1 MNHMFYFF
9 ARKPSLSAAGFHH
22 HYLALHTQ
30 SGMRQAE
37 LGTKGGETRPRHMR
51 RYIQNHRIHSLGGN
65 SPFDAVSEVWSDEL
79 ANQMLG
85 QLSVQEHPN
94 SPFKRDEFN
103 FIDLSRIGW
112 MLTEDKPVTQATELR
127 SGMIQGIF
135 QLQRKMGVRIE
146 DFRSYWSE
154 VHAPIVQA
162 LPGLRYYQQSVTLDE
177 AYHWGDPRW
186 DGADEIWFDDY
197 EAAQRA
203 IGSTEFQ
210 RSFLPDF
217 DRFSETPL
225 YFFSEARLV
234 MWPGKSKEEA
244 LAEIA
249 QRVKQPWLE

>member
-1 MNHMFYFF
+1 
-9 ARKPSLSAAGFHH
+9 
-22 HYLALHTQ
+22 
-30 SGMRQAE
+30 
-37 LGTKGGETRPRHMR
+37 MR

-197 EAAQRA
+197 EAARRA

-249 QRVKQPWLE
+249 QRVQQPWLE

>member
-1 MNHMFYFF
+1 
-9 ARKPSLSAAGFHH
+9 
-22 HYLALHTQ
+22 
-30 SGMRQAE
+30 
-37 LGTKGGETRPRHMR
+37 MR

-79 ANQMLG
+79 ANQMVG
-85 QLSVQEHPN
+85 QLSVQEQPN

-103 FIDLSRIGW
+103 FIDLSRIGY
-112 MLTEDKPVTQATELR
+112 MMAQDKTIVEAGELR

-146 DFRSYWSE
+146 DFRSYWTE
-154 VHAPIVQA
+154 VHAPIVKS
-162 LPGLRYYQQSVTLDE
+162 LPGLRHYHQSVVLDE

-197 EAAQRA
+197 DAARRA
-203 IGSTEFQ
+203 IDSTEYQ

-217 DRFSETPL
+217 DNFSEPPL
-225 YFFSEARLV
+225 FFFAEARLV
-234 MWPGKSKEEA
+234 MWPGKKKDAS